1 MALMIPREVAGRQEQ
16 TGLKTLTGLQMPGR
30 KYLLKALTQLPGLGQ
45 ISPHQQYRR
54 LPIYLK
60 SC

>member
-1 MALMIPREVAGRQEQ
+1 
-16 TGLKTLTGLQMPGR
+16 MPGR